1 MLTVH
6 MFSKVKFNFRFLQFN
21 PSKPNKFHLKLFM
34 VLEHQTGYMC
44 GFSVYTGKSS
54 TELISQNA
62 TLDPD
67 CTVTTKTVMGL
78 LHRTQLLDNHRTVFF
93 DNYFR

>member
-1 MLTVH
+1 
-6 MFSKVKFNFRFLQFN
+6 MFSKVKLNFRFLQFN

-34 VLEHQTGYMC
+34 VSEHQTGYMC

-78 LHRTQLLDNHRTVFF
+78 LHRTQLLDNHGTVFF